1 MAYKSVLVHVD
12 SSPGRFGRVRCAAE
26 LAERWGAALI
36 GLGAETIPPPA
47 APDAYG
53 VGSMSWVALLAEQVE
68 TELKE
73 AQAQFETLTQ
83 PAERI
88 WRVGRGFPS
97 LMTAACA
104 AMADVIVVDNA
115 SPEDQDHIHSVDIG
129 QVVLTAGRPV
139 LLVPPN
145 GASLSGQTVVV
156 AWKNTREARRAIA
169 DALPLLQA
177 AKDVVLL
184 TLSHPRDQADVT
196 ATADDVAGYLS
207 RQGVTVRVVWE
218 ADSGDAGEQILEK
231 ARHTG
236 ADLIVCGGYGHSRF
250 GEWAFGG
257 VTRSLLV
264 QKERYVLFSH

>member
-1 MAYKSVLVHVD
+1 MAYKSILVHVD
-12 SSPGRFGRVRCAAE
+12 SSPARFGRVRTAAV

-73 AQAQFETLTQ
+73 AQALFESLTQ
-83 PAERI
+83 PPVRI

-104 AMADVIVVDNA
+104 AMADLIVVDNTA
-115 SPEDQDHIHSVDIG
+115 PEDQDHVHSVDIG

-139 LLVPPN
+139 LLVPPDHEP
-145 GASLSGQTVVV
+145 LSGRSVVV

-169 DALPLLQA
+169 DAMPLLQA

-196 ATADDVAGYLS
+196 ATADDVADYLT
-207 RQGVTVRVVWE
+207 RQGVTVRTVWE

-257 VTRSLLV
+257 VTRSLLL

>member
-12 SSPGRFGRVRCAAE
+12 SSPTRFGRVQLAAA

-36 GLGAETIPPPA
+36 GLGAETMPPPA

-68 TELKE
+68 TELKA
-73 AQAQFETLTQ
+73 AQALFESLSQ

-88 WRVGRGFPS
+88 WRVGRGYPS
-97 LMTAACA
+97 LMTSACA
-104 AMADVIVVDNA
+104 AMADLIVVDNA
-115 SPEDQDHIHSVDIG
+115 STVDTDHVRSVDIG
-129 QVVLTAGRPV
+129 QLVLTAGRPV
-139 LLVPPN
+139 LLVPGD
-145 GASLSGQTVVV
+145 GAPLVGETVVI

-169 DALPLLQA
+169 DAMPLLQA

-184 TLSHPRDQADVT
+184 ALSHPRDQEDVT
-196 ATADDVAGYLS
+196 ATASDVVDYLS
-207 RQGVTVRVVWE
+207 RQGVTARMVWE

-231 ARHTG
+231 ARHAG

-257 VTRSLLV
+257 VTRSLLL